1 MVRFDE
7 NDRHVRRRYS
17 VRGVDESSDTLT
29 LWMTT
34 DHEGPGSRWV
44 QTTSPGDLIEVIGPR
59 GKILLNGDAD
69 WHLFVGDVSA
79 LAAFYRMAEHIEL
92 PGRALFIVE
101 IDASDDAQGA
111 TFDSGLDVSAIF
123 VDRRGRLA
131 SDPTG
136 LLNGLAALE
145 MPPGRGHAYIFGEFH
160 ATRVVCDA
168 LVDRGLEPTQL
179 SHKAFWRSGRSNA
192 DHGEPIKREN

>member
-101 IDASDDAQGA
+101 IDASDDAQSA
-111 TFDSGLDVSAIF
+111 TFDDRLDVSAIF

-131 SDPTG
+131 SDP
-136 LLNGLAALE
+136 
-145 MPPGRGHAYIFGEFH
+145 PGR
-160 ATRVVCDA
+160 V
-168 LVDRGLEPTQL
+168 
-179 SHKAFWRSGRSNA
+179 
-192 DHGEPIKREN
+192 